1 MARQRGFGLEAGR
14 KTLVASVFTKI
25 ISGELPSYK
34 IHEDELTFSF
44 LALDQVNLGHVLVI
58 PKLEVNHWFDTPD
71 ETLIRVQLNA
81 KKIAKAIKDV
91 TGCPRVGV
99 MVAGFEVPHYHV
111 HLIPAWSIPD
121 LDFKRAKR
129 MSAAEMEDIQQKLVS
144 TMK

>member
-1 MARQRGFGLEAGR
+1 MARQRRFVLEAGR

-58 PKLEVNHWFDTPD
+58 PKQEVNHWFDTEP
-71 ETLIRVQLNA
+71 TAFTRVGLNSQ
-81 KKIAKAIKDV
+81 KIAKAIKEV

-121 LDFKRAKR
+121 LDFKKARR
-129 MSAAEMEDIQQKLVS
+129 FSELEMKTIQEKIISVL
-144 TMK
+144 K